1 MEISN
6 NSVLFQEEIVIKL
19 FLTSPKKVLFAKT
32 PSSTS
37 EFSLIPSSTKIC
49 FVV

>member
-19 FLTSPKKVLFAKT
+19 FLTSPKKVLYAKT
-32 PSSTS
+32 GTGVLSKWVQFDP
-37 EFSLIPSSTKIC
+37 LLY
-49 FVV
+49 